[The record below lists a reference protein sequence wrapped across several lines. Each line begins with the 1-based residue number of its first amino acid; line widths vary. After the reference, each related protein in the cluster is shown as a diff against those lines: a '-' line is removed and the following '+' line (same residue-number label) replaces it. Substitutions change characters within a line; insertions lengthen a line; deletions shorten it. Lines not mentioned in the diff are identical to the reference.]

1 MHTFIQTTL
10 LILILLNPFL
20 VIVYLV
26 DVINK
31 LSRPRFLS
39 VLVRAGLISTVVFSI
54 FAVLGDAIFARFLQA
69 DFASFQIFGGVIFLL
84 IGIQFVF
91 HGNSA
96 IEGLRGESEYIA
108 GAIAMPIMIGPGT
121 ISISVLAGQRLQS
134 VLAVLAIIVAMVI
147 CIGVMML
154 LRIVHDYVRPKNEK
168 LIERYMEIAGRITSI
183 VIGTFAVEMIMQGL
197 KEWLPKLGVL

>member
-69 DFASFQIFGGVIFLL
+69 DFASFQIFGGVIFLF

-168 LIERYMEIAGRITSI
+168 LIERYTEIAGRITSI

>member
-168 LIERYMEIAGRITSI
+168 LIERYTEIAGRITSI